1 MWIWHTYG
9 GLKLN
14 EGWSRN
20 LNTENLMFCP
30 RTKLRGLA
38 VYEDD
43 SLKDDK
49 PGAGTVLRA
58 SYKFYFESAHELR
71 RRRRENLR
79 LKTS

>member
-1 MWIWHTYG
+1 MPIF
-9 GLKLN
+9 
-14 EGWSRN
+14 

-38 VYEDD
+38 AYEDD

-58 SYKFYFESAHELR
+58 IYKFYFESAHELR

-79 LKTS
+79 QKTS

>member
-1 MWIWHTYG
+1 MDCNPRYGHTFGANSPLRITSYYFHPCI
-9 GLKLN
+9 LKRI
-14 EGWSRN
+14 GS
-20 LNTENLMFCP
+20 
-30 RTKLRGLA
+30 A
-38 VYEDD
+38 VD

>member
-1 MWIWHTYG
+1 
-9 GLKLN
+9 
-14 EGWSRN
+14 
-20 LNTENLMFCP
+20 MFCP

-79 LKTS
+79 PKNKLRHHVPLHI

>member
-1 MWIWHTYG
+1 
-9 GLKLN
+9 
-14 EGWSRN
+14 
-20 LNTENLMFCP
+20 MFCP

-79 LKTS
+79 LKNKLRHHVPRHWQNKSMKQACQF

>member
-1 MWIWHTYG
+1 
-9 GLKLN
+9 
-14 EGWSRN
+14 
-20 LNTENLMFCP
+20 MFCP

-79 LKTS
+79 LKNKLRHHVPCASSLAK